1 MRTGLLGLGV
11 WVVVVIGGVGSVA
24 LGRDRFLIAGG
35 GALLGAGVMV
45 LLWSL
50 MLQALCGSLRAVLR
64 EARRELLRADLRRA

>member
-1 MRTGLLGLGV
+1 MRAGVLGV
-11 WVVVVIGGVGSVA
+11 GIWVVVVLGGVGIVA
-24 LGRDRFLIAGG
+24 LGRDRFLVAGG

-50 MLQALCGSLRAVLR
+50 MLQALCGSLQAVLR